1 MSDLRQRGLWVNWR
15 VGEGSYVVMSTWLKI
30 TMDYSTTW
38 ILFKCIDGQPNID
51 SQSFN
56 IRFSSFEKPIDDDW
70 HFGDKY
76 NSMLWCNIWNA
87 YWLLKKP
94 FLHISVISILQ
105 CKNQATNYNDYFKQL
120 CGTSSDVT
128 VE

>member
-1 MSDLRQRGLWVNWR
+1 MSDSRQRGLWVNWR

-87 YWLLKKP
+87 SP
-94 FLHISVISILQ
+94 
-105 CKNQATNYNDYFKQL
+105 
-120 CGTSSDVT
+120 SSDYLRNLFCIYQLFRFSSVKIKQQIIMIILNSY
-128 VE
+128 VGLQVL